1 MDKKLYE
8 QCVAKKTPS
17 IFASCD
23 SGDGFISLYCV
34 CCPEDV
40 LNFFSALGEVT
51 SVENGVVIVK
61 IKSEKK
67 DFITGIFA
75 TSLAKNWGVEVY
87 ISLSDVE
94 CNSPIK
100 EVKEQQT
107 KPSNTESLL
116 DKVIEL
122 HNSTPDG
129 QIQDADTI
137 LSDIFDELKDECADG
152 DLTGF
157 SDELFG
163 IWKNSKDK
171 ESVEKMFEL
180 FTGVS
185 FENYLLRCQE
195 EITRKEVI
203 SEEKETDFPVDDVF
217 KALISFMPENIA
229 QDIVSS
235 IKNEIS
241 KNDTSVD
248 DGVLVDTPLGPMF
261 MKKVYDNSN
270 AGLCDTDSDTDK
282 CDNIMK
288 KTTDSKKVP
297 IFYLAVASQNHSCF
311 AETKVKTFSSQE
323 MNKVL
328 EYVSKTPDV
337 ISVTTSFGAKY
348 SPNEFLQKRGNLT
361 CLCRAK
367 TMDLLK
373 NEGKCFDNCPFGPKG
388 LQLCG
393 RLCQVCGHTTSF
405 TEYDTIFC
413 EKGCMF

>member
-8 QCVAKKTPS
+8 QCVAEKTPS

-23 SGDGFISLYCV
+23 SRNELISLYCV

-51 SVENGVVIVK
+51 SIENGVVILK

-75 TSLAKNWGVEVY
+75 TSLAKIWGVKVY
-87 ISLSDVE
+87 ISLSDME
-94 CNSPIK
+94 CESI
-100 EVKEQQT
+100 VKEIEEESV
-107 KPSNTESLL
+107 KPSNTENLL
-116 DKVIEL
+116 DEVIDL

-137 LSDIFDELKDECADG
+137 LADIFDKLKDECTDG

-163 IWKNSKDK
+163 IWKDSRDK

-185 FENYLLRCQE
+185 FENYLLRCQK
-195 EITRKEVI
+195 EITRKEVL
-203 SEEKETDFPVDDVF
+203 SEEKETNFPVDDIF
-217 KALISFMPENIA
+217 KALTSFVPENIA

-241 KNDTSVD
+241 KNETSVN
-248 DGVLVDTPLGPMF
+248 DGILVDTPLGPMF
-261 MKKVYDNSN
+261 MKRVYD
-270 AGLCDTDSDTDK
+270 DSSADVCGVDCK
-282 CDNIMK
+282 PKECDNITK
-288 KTTDSKKVP
+288 KTSESKKVP
-297 IFYLAVASQNHSCF
+297 VFYLAVASRNHSCF
-311 AETKVKTFSSQE
+311 ADTKVKTFSSQD
-323 MNKVL
+323 MDKAL
-328 EYVSKTPDV
+328 EYVSKTSDV
-337 ISVTTSFGAKY
+337 VSITTSFGAKY

-393 RLCQVCGHTTSF
+393 RLCRVCGHTTSF
-405 TEYDTIFC
+405 TEYDTTFC
-413 EKGCMF
+413 EKGCVL